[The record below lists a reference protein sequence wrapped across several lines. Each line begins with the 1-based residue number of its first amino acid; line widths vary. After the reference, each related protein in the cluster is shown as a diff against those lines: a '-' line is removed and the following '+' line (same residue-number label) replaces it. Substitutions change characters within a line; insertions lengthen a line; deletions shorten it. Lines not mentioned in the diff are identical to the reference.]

1 MEIGLIGFFLL
12 NMVMMLFVSIFNS
25 NRRIFRFGLVMVSL
39 SLNMLPYTITCIL
52 LIVLSSYYQYL
63 DEVAYKVLLDHKIET
78 ILLSNYR
85 YMHLV

>member
-52 LIVLSSYYQYL
+52 LIVLSLYYQYL

-78 ILLSNYR
+78 ILLFNYR